1 MQVQRGDIIMQMVNL
16 TIDNVKVNISKG
28 STILETARNACID
41 IPTLCHHP
49 DLKVRASCRIC
60 LVEVKGWRK
69 LVTACSTPVK
79 EGMEVIT
86 NSNWARNARKTV
98 LELILAD
105 HNGDCLKCIRNR
117 NCELQKLAYEFN
129 INENTFESLSPV
141 NKFDIDNKNPA
152 IVRDPNKCI
161 KCGRCIEAC
170 HNIQGVGVI
179 NNAYRSFDMQVTT
192 PFEKPITDTN
202 CVYCGQCAAVC
213 PVGAIYERDDTE
225 KVWSALDNPDL
236 HVIVQIAPAVRV
248 SIGEEFGMKIG
259 SIVTGKTVTALHR
272 LGFDKVFDTDF
283 AADLTIM
290 EEGYELLERIKNGG
304 ILPMITSCSPGWVNF
319 VEKFYPELIPHLSTC
334 KSPQQMFGAIAKTYY
349 AEKTG
354 IPAEKI
360 YVVSIMPCTTKKYE
374 AARPEMSSRG
384 IREVDAVLTT
394 REFARMIR
402 SAGINFESINSEGF
416 DLPLGISTGAGV
428 IFGSSG
434 GVMEAALRTVYK
446 IIAGKELEVPDF
458 KDVRGMNGIKDT
470 EIDIEGKK
478 IKAAVTNSLK
488 NAREVMEMIKKG
500 EGGYTFI
507 EVMCCPG
514 GCIGGGGQPYGT
526 SPKVREKRMEGLY
539 DIDSS
544 MKIRK
549 SHDNPAVKA
558 LYDEYLGE
566 PNGERAHI
574 LLHTSYKNL
583 CSNK

>member
-1 MQVQRGDIIMQMVNL
+1 MQMVNL
-16 TIDNVKVNISKG
+16 AIDNVKVSIMKG
-28 STILETARNACID
+28 STILEAARKACIN

-86 NSNWARNARKTV
+86 NSNWARGARKTV

-105 HNGDCLKCIRNR
+105 HNQDCLKCIRNR

-129 INENTFESLSPV
+129 INKNTFEFLSLK
-141 NKFDIDNKNPA
+141 NKLTIDDTNPA

-161 KCGRCIEAC
+161 KCGRCIEVC
-170 HNIQGVGVI
+170 HNIQSVGVI
-179 NNAYRSFDMQVTT
+179 NNAFRSFDMQVTT
-192 PFEKPITDTN
+192 PFKKPLTETN

-213 PVGAIYERDDTE
+213 PVGAIYEKDDTE
-225 KVWSALDNPDL
+225 KVWNVLDNPDL

-248 SIGEEFGMKIG
+248 SIGEELGMKSG
-259 SIVTGKTVTALHR
+259 SIVTGKAVAALRR
-272 LGFDKVFDTDF
+272 LGFHKVFDTDF

-290 EEGYELLERIKNGG
+290 EEGSELLERIKNGG
-304 ILPMITSCSPGWVNF
+304 ILPMITSCSPGWINF
-319 VEKFYPELIPHLSTC
+319 VEKFYPELLPHVSTC

-349 AEKTG
+349 AEKSG

-360 YVVSIMPCTTKKYE
+360 FVVSIMPCTAKKYE
-374 AARPEMSSRG
+374 AARPEMSSSGFRD
-384 IREVDAVLTT
+384 VDVVLTT
-394 REFARMIR
+394 RELGRMIR
-402 SAGINFESINSEGF
+402 NAGIDFESLDSEEF
-416 DLPLGISTGAGV
+416 DLPLGISTGASI

-446 IIAGKELEVPDF
+446 KITGKELEVPDF
-458 KDVRGMNGIKDT
+458 KDVRGMYGIKEM
-470 EIDIEGKK
+470 EIDIEGNK

-488 NAREVMEMIKKG
+488 NARDVMEMIKRG

-526 SPKVREKRMEGLY
+526 SSEVREKRMDGLY

-544 MKIRK
+544 METRK
-549 SHDNPAVKA
+549 SHDNAAVID
-558 LYDEYLGE
+558 LYKEYLGE
-566 PNGERAHI
+566 PNGEKAHH
-574 LLHTSYKNL
+574 LLHTSYK
-583 CSNK
+583 K